1 MRFGVTGRRYV
12 GEHVARRWGL
22 ARGAVATCTPSVDRA
37 GLRHRAGLSA
47 GPLVPGPL
55 ALLLVNCSKGRVA
68 VIRLRDREA
77 CSPGGRRECLCF
89 AFWGEH
95 WYANEVGVYCGRL
108 ACTQGQG
115 RGIKKEGWW
124 VVVAGVHVLCAA
136 GND

>member
-1 MRFGVTGRRYV
+1 MRFGVTGRWYV
-12 GEHVARRWGL
+12 GVHVAWRWGL

-68 VIRLRDREA
+68 VIRLRDRGA
-77 CSPGGRRECLCF
+77 CSPGGRRV

-95 WYANEVGVYCGRL
+95 WYANEVRVYCGHL

-115 RGIKKEGWW
+115 RGIRMEG
-124 VVVAGVHVLCAA
+124 
-136 GND
+136 

>member
-1 MRFGVTGRRYV
+1 VRFGVTGRRYV

-68 VIRLRDREA
+68 VIRLRDRGA
-77 CSPGGRRECLCF
+77 CSP
-89 AFWGEH
+89 
-95 WYANEVGVYCGRL
+95 
-108 ACTQGQG
+108 
-115 RGIKKEGWW
+115 
-124 VVVAGVHVLCAA
+124 
-136 GND
+136 